1 MASRGSRR
9 FQLRRRHYQTKKGN
23 FGLRH
28 DSHNR
33 QPFGRFV
40 RHSDG
45 APKVAVP
52 VAMTAERT
60 PFAVLMTALGES
72 LGLPSPAAPNSGP
85 YRPAPSNLVA
95 QRQCSQKKRKRTVAC
110 GHCDACGRDD
120 CGKCLNCLD
129 KPKFGGQGIRKQSC
143 LERKC
148 RFPTSATITSLT
160 VSTPDEPT
168 PAEARPP
175 PKPAN
180 RDRQEWDEFWG
191 AVDCCM
197 RLQSSPNLGS
207 AIAEREEHA
216 SKKARTA
223 RCGSCAGCVRGDCGQ
238 CKNCL
243 DKPKFGGRG
252 IKKQACLSRVC
263 CNPQEHEGVESP
275 GVPLP
280 FASRARGCRAGEGE
294 GACAHFPRLS
304 TPHTSHHHRTL
315 PRTVPL
321 RMDHP
326 HPPTLP
332 PPPLP
337 PMRRLE
343 PEPRAEQAAQ
353 GGLLQRRPLA
363 APAGL
368 RHPPHGR
375 HGEGVTPG

>member
-28 DSHNR
+28 GSHNR

-40 RHSDG
+40 RHPDG

-275 GVPLP
+275 GASPL
-280 FASRARGCRAGEGE
+280 CL
-294 GACAHFPRLS
+294 ACAWVQGWRGGGSVRPFPTIIQPPHLS
-304 TPHTSHHHRTL
+304 SPQ
-315 PRTVPL
+315 
-321 RMDHP
+321 D
-326 HPPTLP
+326 PPAHGPPQNGP
-332 PPPLP
+332 PPPAHAAPTAASLP
-337 PMRRLE
+337 AQTRARTSGRASRPRRASTA
-343 PEPRAEQAAQ
+343 PTP
-353 GGLLQRRPLA
+353 RRPSRA
-363 APAGL
+363 AP
-368 RHPPHGR
+368 PPSR
-375 HGEGVTPG
+375 STR

>member
-1 MASRGSRR
+1 
-9 FQLRRRHYQTKKGN
+9 
-23 FGLRH
+23 
-28 DSHNR
+28 
-33 QPFGRFV
+33 
-40 RHSDG
+40 
-45 APKVAVP
+45 
-52 VAMTAERT
+52 MTAERT

-85 YRPAPSNLVA
+85 YKPAPSNLVA

-197 RLQSSPNLGS
+197 RLQSSPNLDS
-207 AIAEREEHA
+207 TIAEREEHA
-216 SKKARTA
+216 SKKTRTA

-275 GVPLP
+275 GSSPL
-280 FASRARGCRAGEGE
+280 CL
-294 GACAHFPRLS
+294 ACAWEQGWRGGGVMRPFP
-304 TPHTSHHHRTL
+304 TII
-315 PRTVPL
+315 
-321 RMDHP
+321 
-326 HPPTLP
+326 P
-332 PPPLP
+332 PPPTHTHHHHHHLSSPQDP
-337 PMRRLE
+337 P
-343 PEPRAEQAAQ
+343 AQ
-353 GGLLQRRPLA
+353 GPPQNGPPPPAHA
-363 APAGL
+363 APTAASPSAQTRARISG
-368 RHPPHGR
+368 RASRPSRASTAPTPRRTSRAAPPPSR
-375 HGEGVTPG
+375 STR